1 MYDPKLQR
9 RPFMTLNVSVVGKYH
24 ETLDDLRDRNN
35 SILYKIDENDP
46 NILTMNS
53 ASVVSILLGFMQTIH
68 KSIDYMHRYKL

>member
-1 MYDPKLQR
+1 MHDPKLQR

-46 NILTMNS
+46 NILTMDS
-53 ASVVSILLGFMQTIH
+53 ALVVSIFHSCYFVLYCF
-68 KSIDYMHRYKL
+68 ID

>member
-1 MYDPKLQR
+1 MHDPKLQR

-53 ASVVSILLGFMQTIH
+53 ALVVSILLCFIRMIYIILLIICAQ
-68 KSIDYMHRYKL
+68 L

>member
-1 MYDPKLQR
+1 MFDSKLQR

-46 NILTMNS
+46 NILTMD
-53 ASVVSILLGFMQTIH
+53 AALVVSIFITFY
-68 KSIDYMHRYKL
+68 SDYIIY